1 MKTLIVDDELQAR
14 KRIANLLIER
24 TENYEIEESSNG
36 RDAIEVIKK
45 FKPELIFLDINLLD
59 ISGFQVLKGIKLE
72 PKPIVIFVTA
82 HEEHAIKAFDHQAF
96 DFLLKPFKDKRFF
109 QTLDKVRNI
118 SSNKIENLFEE
129 RLNQFFDLYHKKE
142 GQKTEYLERLA
153 VKKGN
158 KTILINVGTIQYI
171 NASGNY
177 VEIFTAEGK
186 QLVRGP
192 LNHLSCNLDPDL
204 FVRIHRST
212 VVNVNFIQEIIHSD
226 YSEIDLKLKNN
237 TLVRVSKSHKKEFL
251 KSLGI

>member
-1 MKTLIVDDELQAR
+1 MRTLIIDDELQAR
-14 KRIANLLIER
+14 KRIKNLLAER
-24 TENYEIEESSNG
+24 SEEYKLEESSNG
-36 RDAIEVIKK
+36 KSAIDLINE
-45 FKPELIFLDINLLD
+45 FRPELIFLDINLLD
-59 ISGFQVLKGIKLE
+59 ISGFQVLEGIRIK

-82 HEEHAIKAFDHQAF
+82 HEEHAIKAFDHEAF

-109 QTLDKVRNI
+109 QTLDKIKNMSSKNI
-118 SSNKIENLFEE
+118 EDIFEQ
-129 RLNQFFDLYHKKE
+129 RMSQFFSMYQQN
-142 GQKTEYLERLA
+142 GSQKPEFLERLA

-158 KTILINVGTIQYI
+158 KTILIDVKTIQYI

-192 LNHLSCNLDPDL
+192 LNNLSCNLDPSL
-204 FVRIHRST
+204 FVKIHRST

-237 TLVRVSKSHKKEFL
+237 TLVRVSKSHKKQFL
-251 KSLGI
+251 RSLGI